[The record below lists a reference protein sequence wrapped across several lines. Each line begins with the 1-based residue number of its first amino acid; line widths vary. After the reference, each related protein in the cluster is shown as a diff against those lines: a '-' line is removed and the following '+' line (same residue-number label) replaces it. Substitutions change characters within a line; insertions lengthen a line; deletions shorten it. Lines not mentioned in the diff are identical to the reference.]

1 MANVRIS
8 ELLLLSPPDLTDE
21 IIVNDVDV
29 LVTKRSTLQDI
40 RDLANE
46 NIDDTVDGSQVTGNL
61 TVTGT
66 INGFDLNDF
75 LTTADTN
82 TLLCVRDSAD
92 DTCGVALLGDTRVDS
107 DLLVLGNIE
116 GSGDITAGGIFY
128 GDGTGLTNI
137 QFALRSD
144 SAGLARKA
152 LFANYAGRADSAQ
165 FAYTADSADHARYSI
180 EADWSAKQQ
189 VVNTNNDATYYPTFV
204 GLSAGIDSVNTDLEL
219 FYNPNTNIFDAGF
232 FRGDGSL
239 LTNITADAGDANEIR
254 ANTTAVNSN
263 HYVMFRFNA
272 TGLDSV
278 NTDGNLLYNPAT
290 DTLGGIDSS
299 DVHFFGK
306 ATTAFQHYANPVAA
320 TGTYSVMLRGKA
332 TDRDS
337 TSTSSGIS
345 FDAATETLNATNF
358 AGDGSAL
365 TGIDAD
371 TSINA
376 TNVAVTSVSDN
387 AIYYVHMGSATSGN
401 DGVNVDTALRVNPS
415 TDTLSFASAT
425 GSLTLGTD
433 SDFSITAA
441 GTQYSFNVTNN
452 GSSAYTYADTTNTFF
467 PVSED
472 NPILYLR
479 RGDTYRFDLNASGH
493 PFEIR
498 VSSGGAAYTTGVTD
512 NSNNGV
518 GQQFFAVPMSAPAT
532 LYYQCTVHSGM
543 GNTINIV

>member
-46 NIDDTVDGSQVTGNL
+46 NIDDTGDGSQVTGNL

-66 INGFDLNDF
+66 INGFDLDDF

-92 DTCGVALLGDTRVDS
+92 ETCGVALLGETRVDS
-107 DLLVLGNIE
+107 DLIVLGNII
-116 GSGDITAGGIFY
+116 GTDITSNGIFY
-128 GDGTGLTNI
+128 GNGSGLTDI

-165 FAYTADSADHARYSI
+165 FAYTADSADHSRYSI
-180 EADWSAKQQ
+180 ESVWSSQQQ
-189 VVNTNNDATYYPTFV
+189 VVNTNFDATYYPTFV
-204 GLSAGIDSVNTDLEL
+204 GLSSGIDSVNTDLEL
-219 FYNPNTNIFDAGF
+219 FYNPNTNILDAGF

-239 LTNITADAGDANEIR
+239 LTNITADAGDASQIS

-278 NTDGNLLYNPAT
+278 NTDGNLLYNPA
-290 DTLGGIDSS
+290 LNRLSGIDSA
-299 DVHFFGK
+299 DLTLRGE
-306 ATTAFQHYANPVAA
+306 ATTAYKTYANSVLAS
-320 TGTYSVMLRGKA
+320 GTYNVMLRGKP
-332 TDRDS
+332 TDVDS
-337 TSTSSGIS
+337 VSTSSGLS
-345 FDAATETLNATNF
+345 FNATTETLSATAF
-358 AGDGSAL
+358 VGDGSGI

-371 TSINA
+371 TSLNA
-376 TNVAVTSVSDN
+376 TNVAVTAVSDD
-387 AIYYVHMGSATSGN
+387 AVYYVHMGSATSGN
-401 DGVNVDTALRVNPS
+401 DGVNLDTALRVNPS
-415 TDTLSFASAT
+415 TDTLSFASTT
-425 GSLTLGTD
+425 GSITLGTD
-433 SDFSITAA
+433 SDFSITRG
-441 GTQYSFNVTNN
+441 GTQYSFDVVNN
-452 GSSAYTYADTTNTFF
+452 GSSAYTLSDAATVFF
-467 PVSED
+467 PTSED

-498 VSSGGAAYTTGVTD
+498 LSNGGAAYNTGVT
-512 NSNNGV
+512 NNGGEV
-518 GQQFFAVPMSAPAT
+518 GAIFFAVPMGAPST
-532 LYYQCTVHSGM
+532 LYYQCTSHAAM

>member
-46 NIDDTVDGSQVTGNL
+46 NIDDTGDGSQVTGNL

-66 INGFDLNDF
+66 INGFDLDDF

-92 DTCGVALLGDTRVDS
+92 ETCGVALLGETRVDS
-107 DLLVLGNIE
+107 DLIVLGNII
-116 GSGDITAGGIFY
+116 GTDITSNGIFY
-128 GDGTGLTNI
+128 GNGSGLTDI

-165 FAYTADSADHARYSI
+165 FAYTADSADHSRYSI
-180 EADWSAKQQ
+180 ESVWSSQQQ
-189 VVNTNNDATYYPTFV
+189 VVNTNFDATYYPTFV
-204 GLSAGIDSVNTDLEL
+204 GLSSGIDSVNTDLEL
-219 FYNPNTNIFDAGF
+219 FYNPNTNILDAGF

-239 LTNITADAGDANEIR
+239 LTNITADAGDASQIS

-278 NTDGNLLYNPAT
+278 NTDGNLLYNPA
-290 DTLGGIDSS
+290 LNRLSGIDSA
-299 DVHFFGK
+299 DLTLRGE
-306 ATTAFQHYANPVAA
+306 ATTAYKTYANSVLAS
-320 TGTYSVMLRGKA
+320 GTYNVMLRGKP
-332 TDRDS
+332 TDVDS
-337 TSTSSGIS
+337 VSTSSGLS
-345 FDAATETLNATNF
+345 FNATTETLSATAF
-358 AGDGSAL
+358 AGDGSGI

-371 TSINA
+371 TSLNA
-376 TNVAVTSVSDN
+376 TNVAVTAVSDN
-387 AIYYVHMGSATSGN
+387 AVYYVHMGSATSGN
-401 DGVNVDTALRVNPS
+401 DGVNLDTALRVNPS
-415 TDTLSFASAT
+415 TDTLSFASTT
-425 GSLTLGTD
+425 GSITLGTD
-433 SDFSITAA
+433 SDFSITRG
-441 GTQYSFNVTNN
+441 GTQYSFDVVNN
-452 GSSAYTYADTTNTFF
+452 GSSAYTLSDAATVFF
-467 PVSED
+467 PTSED

-498 VSSGGAAYTTGVTD
+498 LSNGGAAYNTGVT
-512 NSNNGV
+512 NNGGEV
-518 GQQFFAVPMSAPAT
+518 GAIFFAVPMGAPST
-532 LYYQCTVHSGM
+532 LYYQCTSHAAM

>member
-165 FAYTADSADHARYSI
+165 YAYTADSADHARY
-180 EADWSAKQQ
+180 
-189 VVNTNNDATYYPTFV
+189 
-204 GLSAGIDSVNTDLEL
+204 
-219 FYNPNTNIFDAGF
+219 
-232 FRGDGSL
+232 
-239 LTNITADAGDANEIR
+239 
-254 ANTTAVNSN
+254 
-263 HYVMFRFNA
+263 
-272 TGLDSV
+272 
-278 NTDGNLLYNPAT
+278 
-290 DTLGGIDSS
+290 
-299 DVHFFGK
+299 
-306 ATTAFQHYANPVAA
+306 
-320 TGTYSVMLRGKA
+320 
-332 TDRDS
+332 
-337 TSTSSGIS
+337 
-345 FDAATETLNATNF
+345 
-358 AGDGSAL
+358 
-365 TGIDAD
+365 
-371 TSINA
+371 
-376 TNVAVTSVSDN
+376 
-387 AIYYVHMGSATSGN
+387 
-401 DGVNVDTALRVNPS
+401 
-415 TDTLSFASAT
+415 
-425 GSLTLGTD
+425 
-433 SDFSITAA
+433 
-441 GTQYSFNVTNN
+441 
-452 GSSAYTYADTTNTFF
+452 
-467 PVSED
+467 
-472 NPILYLR
+472 
-479 RGDTYRFDLNASGH
+479 
-493 PFEIR
+493 
-498 VSSGGAAYTTGVTD
+498 
-512 NSNNGV
+512 
-518 GQQFFAVPMSAPAT
+518 
-532 LYYQCTVHSGM
+532 
-543 GNTINIV
+543 

>member
-40 RDLANE
+40 RDLANQ
-46 NIDDTVDGSQVTGNL
+46 NIDDDPNGSTVTGDL

-66 INGFDLNDF
+66 INGFDLDDF

-92 DTCGVALLGDTRVDS
+92 DTCGVALLGETRVDS
-107 DLLVLGNIE
+107 DLIVRGNII
-116 GSGDITAGGIFY
+116 GDGNLTWAGIAA
-128 GDGTGLTNI
+128 GDGTNITNI

-144 SAGLARKA
+144 SAGLARKS

-165 FAYTADSADHARYSI
+165 FAYTADSADHSRYSI
-180 EADWSAKQQ
+180 ESVWSAQQQ
-189 VVNTNNDATYYPTFV
+189 VVNTNNDATYYPTLV
-204 GLSAGIDSVNTDLEL
+204 GLSAGIDSVNTDLDL
-219 FYNPNTNIFDAGF
+219 TYNPNTNIFTAGF
-232 FRGDGSL
+232 FSGDGSL
-239 LTNITADAGDANEIR
+239 LTNITADAGDANTIN
-254 ANTTAVNSN
+254 ATTTAVNSN

-278 NTDGNLLYNPAT
+278 NTDGNLLYNPFLNRLT
-290 DTLGGIDSS
+290 GLDSA
-299 DVHFFGK
+299 DLKLHGQ
-306 ATTAFQHYANPVAA
+306 ATTAFKTYANPVAA
-320 TGTYSVMLRGKA
+320 SGTYNVMLRGKA
-332 TDRDS
+332 TDIDS
-337 TSTSSGIS
+337 VSTSSGIS

-358 AGDGSAL
+358 SGDGSAL

-371 TSINA
+371 TSLNA
-376 TNVAVTSVSDN
+376 TNVEVTAVSDD
-387 AIYYVHMGSATSGN
+387 AVYYVHMGSATSGN

-415 TDTLSFASAT
+415 TDTLSFASAIGT
-425 GSLTLGTD
+425 LTLGTD
-433 SDFSITAA
+433 SDFSISTA

-452 GSSAYTYADTTNTFF
+452 GSTAYTYADTTNTFF
-467 PVSED
+467 PTSED
-472 NPILYLR
+472 NPVLYLR

-498 VSSGGAAYTTGVTD
+498 VSNGGAAYTTGVTD
-512 NSNNGV
+512 ASNNGV

-532 LYYQCTVHSGM
+532 LFYQCTVHSGM

>member
-46 NIDDTVDGSQVTGNL
+46 NIDDTGDGSQVTGNL

-66 INGFDLNDF
+66 INGFDLDDF

-92 DTCGVALLGDTRVDS
+92 ETCGVALLGETRVDS
-107 DLLVLGNIE
+107 DLIVLGNII
-116 GSGDITAGGIFY
+116 GTDITSNGIFY
-128 GDGTGLTNI
+128 GNGSGLTDI

-165 FAYTADSADHARYSI
+165 FAYTADSADHSRYSI
-180 EADWSAKQQ
+180 ESVWSSQQQ
-189 VVNTNNDATYYPTFV
+189 VVNTNFDATYYPTFV
-204 GLSAGIDSVNTDLEL
+204 GLSSGIDSVNTDLEL
-219 FYNPNTNIFDAGF
+219 FYNPNTNILDAGF

-239 LTNITADAGDANEIR
+239 LTNITADAGDASQIS

-278 NTDGNLLYNPAT
+278 NTDGNLLYNPA
-290 DTLGGIDSS
+290 LNRLSGIDSA
-299 DVHFFGK
+299 DLTLRGE
-306 ATTAFQHYANPVAA
+306 ATTAYKTYANSVLAS
-320 TGTYSVMLRGKA
+320 GTYNVMLRGKP
-332 TDRDS
+332 TDVDS
-337 TSTSSGIS
+337 VSTSSGLS
-345 FDAATETLNATNF
+345 FNATTETLSATAF
-358 AGDGSAL
+358 VGDGSGI

-371 TSINA
+371 TSLNA
-376 TNVAVTSVSDN
+376 TNVAVTAVSDN
-387 AIYYVHMGSATSGN
+387 AVYYVHMGSATSGN
-401 DGVNVDTALRVNPS
+401 DGVNLDTALRVNPS
-415 TDTLSFASAT
+415 TDTLSFASTT
-425 GSLTLGTD
+425 GSITLGTD
-433 SDFSITAA
+433 SDFSITRG
-441 GTQYSFNVTNN
+441 GTQYSFDVVNN
-452 GSSAYTYADTTNTFF
+452 GSSAYTLSDAATVFF
-467 PVSED
+467 PTSED

-498 VSSGGAAYTTGVTD
+498 LSNGGAAYNTGVT
-512 NSNNGV
+512 NNGGEV
-518 GQQFFAVPMSAPAT
+518 GAIFFAVPMGAPST
-532 LYYQCTVHSGM
+532 LYYQCTSHAAM